1 MKMLLSLVLLLN
13 IFVLRAQESDYNRKA
28 LLKELRSYIKDDKY
42 SEVNALIKSAM
53 SKFTE
58 AKSDAELYNIWMN
71 ANYNL
76 ALAENRKIYLS
87 NNPDTVKYM
96 DYIYEVFADG
106 LKCDSIGRIPDAKGR
121 VKRKFYKNINEKF
134 SFFATNLENAGKFF
148 YTKRDYQRTCKFVEL
163 YIKTELWKSGVYTF
177 DSKEDSIPEA
187 LLDANASRLAI
198 LAVMSAYATE
208 DYKTLLKMYPIA
220 VRDSL
225 RQALVLELACKSYNQ
240 IGDKTSY
247 LNLLNKCFL
256 KYPDKEY
263 FFASLIKCYN
273 DEGDTA
279 NALNLAREAVRLNP
293 ANRNY
298 WFVKGTEEQI
308 CQLEDSAIV
317 SYSNAI
323 KIKNDDAESYSCLA
337 DVYLK
342 KAREEDKRLT
352 RLFADSFP
360 KNDYLESQG
369 RLKSLYAMAC
379 QNYESARRYSSD
391 KTDLWFDGLKE
402 CYYKLN
408 KGHELKLLENI
419 ISK

>member
-1 MKMLLSLVLLLN
+1 MKLFLSLVLLLN
-13 IFVLRAQESDYNRKA
+13 VFVLKAQDSGYNRKGI
-28 LLKELRSYIKDDKY
+28 LKEVRGYIKADNYSKVDALINSSVSKY
-42 SEVNALIKSAM
+42 SE
-53 SKFTE
+53 T
-58 AKSDAELYNIWMN
+58 KSDAELYNIWMN

-87 NNPDTVKYM
+87 TNPDTVKYM

-106 LKCDSIGRIPDAKGR
+106 LKCDSISRIPDSKGR

-134 SFFATNLENAGKFF
+134 SFFAKNLENAGKFF
-148 YTKRDYQRTCKFVEL
+148 YAKRDYQRTCKFVEM
-163 YIKTELWKSGVYTF
+163 YIMTKLWKSGVYTLECK
-177 DSKEDSIPEA
+177 DDSIPEP
-187 LLDANASRLAI
+187 LLDANVSRLAV

-208 DYKTLLKMYPIA
+208 DYNTLLRLYPIA
-220 VRDSL
+220 VRDTS
-225 RQALVLELACKSYNQ
+225 RQALVLEFACKSYNQ
-240 IGDKTSY
+240 IGDRESY
-247 LNLLNKCFL
+247 LDLLNKCFF

-273 DEGDTA
+273 DKGDTA
-279 NALNLAREAVRLNP
+279 NALNLAREAVKLNP

-308 CQLEDSAIV
+308 CQLEDSALV

-323 KIKNDDAESYSCLA
+323 KIKNDDAESYSCMA
-337 DVYLK
+337 DVYLE

-352 RLFADSFP
+352 QLFTDSLSRD
-360 KNDYLESQG
+360 KYLEAQS

-379 QNYESARRYSSD
+379 QNYESAREYSPENGN
-391 KTDLWFDGLKE
+391 LWLEGLKE

-408 KGHELKLLENI
+408 KGRELRLLEKNY
-419 ISK
+419 K